1 MEKIYD
7 KLKELE
13 FKHDIQILYAV
24 EAGSRAWKLDSID
37 SDYDIRFI
45 FKHNDSK
52 KYVSLKGVKDHY
64 DGFSE
69 DRIYDWQG
77 MTRPRGIFFKV
88 TWFMISSFLFY

>member
-1 MEKIYD
+1 MEKVPEILK
-7 KLKELE
+7 KLEVE
-13 FKHDIQILYAV
+13 NDIQILYAV

-52 KYVSLKGVKDHY
+52 KYLSLKGFADHY
-64 DGFSE
+64 DGFSA

-77 MTRPRGIFFKV
+77 IT
-88 TWFMISSFLFY
+88 